1 MLLKKA
7 VGQMTGH
14 VEHYI
19 LQGVYE
25 NDAGTQNRFGFRFR
39 HSRYLSQHA
48 EGIQKHEVARK
59 QNYSG
64 TNILTYT
71 RTHTHTDLQVYTQT
85 HNTDC
90 ISELHCDV
98 VCHRFNF
105 SHHLL
110 AGGLAS

>member
-1 MLLKKA
+1 MLFKKA

-19 LQGVYE
+19 LRGVYE
-25 NDAGTQNRFGFRFR
+25 NYASTQNRFGF
-39 HSRYLSQHA
+39 RYLSQHA

-71 RTHTHTDLQVYTQT
+71 GTHTHRSTGVHTDTQ
-85 HNTDC
+85 
-90 ISELHCDV
+90 
-98 VCHRFNF
+98 HRLYF
-105 SHHLL
+105 
-110 AGGLAS
+110 